1 MTFLEQLQAHK
12 GGLLHLKTELYWYGG
27 RGSDGTPGRVCL
39 ILDAS
44 TAALHRQVI
53 NAVSKA
59 GSIAYNVV
67 LLLIDGQ
74 SQWVLVA
81 EKDIE
86 LLVNDQPIS

>member
-1 MTFLEQLQAHK
+1 MTFLEQLQTRK
-12 GGLLHLKTELYWYGG
+12 GGLIQIKSQLYWYGG

-59 GSIAYNVV
+59 GSIAYDVV

-81 EKDIE
+81 ERDVE
-86 LLVNDQPIS
+86 FL

>member
-1 MTFLEQLQAHK
+1 MTFLQQLQAHK
-12 GGLLHLKTELYWYGG
+12 GGLLHLKTEPYWYGG

-44 TAALHRQVI
+44 TAASLDGVA
-53 NAVSKA
+53 AVSKA
-59 GSIAYNVV
+59 GSKACHKV